1 MPNINY
7 PNNPNIGDSATY
19 SNGSYVVWDGYSW
32 RAPIA
37 TPITTHGVATLNFG
51 FTASQEGDTTTTTV
65 INANTKL
72 TSLIIINSST
82 SSNHDSIEDSLIE
95 DIKYEISDK
104 IEGVGFTIYAYAPMG
119 TWGEYNIEYK
129 IIN

>member
-1 MPNINY
+1 MIALNLLVS
-7 PNNPNIGDSATY
+7 NPLNAARLWS
-19 SNGSYVVWDGYSW
+19 GSV
-32 RAPIA
+32 
-37 TPITTHGVATLNFG
+37 L
-51 FTASQEGDTTTTTV
+51 
-65 INANTKL
+65 L
-72 TSLIIINSST
+72 TSLIIINYST

>member
-1 MPNINY
+1 MAINY
-7 PNNPNIGDSATY
+7 PDSPTLGQTASY
-19 SNGSYVVWDGYSW
+19 SNGNLVVWNGNSW
-32 RAPIA
+32 RVSSS
-37 TPITTHGVATLNFG
+37 PITTYGVATLNFG
-51 FTASQEGDTTTTTV
+51 FTGSQEGDTTTATIT
-65 INANTKL
+65 NSNTKL

>member
-1 MPNINY
+1 MAINY
-7 PNNPNIGDSATY
+7 PNSPTLGQTASY
-19 SNGSYVVWDGYSW
+19 SNGNVVVWNGNSW
-32 RAPIA
+32 RVSSS
-37 TPITTHGVATLNFG
+37 PITTYGTASLDFG
-51 FTASQEGDTTTTTV
+51 FTASQEGDTTTATIT
-65 INANTKL
+65 NSNTKL